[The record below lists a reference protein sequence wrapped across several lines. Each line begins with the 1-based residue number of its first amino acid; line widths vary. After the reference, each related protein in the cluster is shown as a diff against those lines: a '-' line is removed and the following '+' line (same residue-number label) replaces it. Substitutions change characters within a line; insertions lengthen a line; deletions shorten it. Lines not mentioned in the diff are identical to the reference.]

1 MHIPSEMLHGGICPI
16 TAAIAIGGIVTS
28 LIILNKKDE
37 HPSVSGF
44 AQVSATIFALQMLNY
59 PLGGGL
65 SGHIVGGVLA
75 ASLLGIPLGILSMSI
90 VLLMQ
95 TLLFAD
101 GGILMLGANITNMS
115 LIGAGIGGIIYYAL
129 LRKYGHDLS
138 LFVAGVSSIL
148 LAVLAVCIEM
158 LVSGYS
164 NPSIVRVL
172 VTNHIAIAGVEGIS
186 TCLLFHLFKT
196 DYPMS
201 RNHSSWSFYSLILI
215 SALLAAPF
223 ASACPDAFE
232 GIVSQFHIIPY
243 TPHFVHAP
251 LAEYHFP
258 VLKGY
263 WSILAASTIGVTV
276 TMAFSIVVGNLFRI
290 VGRHSK

>member
-16 TAAIAIGGIVTS
+16 TRAIAIGGIVTS

-129 LRKYGHDLS
+129 LRKYGHD
-138 LFVAGVSSIL
+138 
-148 LAVLAVCIEM
+148 
-158 LVSGYS
+158 
-164 NPSIVRVL
+164 
-172 VTNHIAIAGVEGIS
+172 
-186 TCLLFHLFKT
+186 
-196 DYPMS
+196 
-201 RNHSSWSFYSLILI
+201 
-215 SALLAAPF
+215 
-223 ASACPDAFE
+223 
-232 GIVSQFHIIPY
+232 
-243 TPHFVHAP
+243 
-251 LAEYHFP
+251 
-258 VLKGY
+258 
-263 WSILAASTIGVTV
+263 
-276 TMAFSIVVGNLFRI
+276 
-290 VGRHSK
+290 